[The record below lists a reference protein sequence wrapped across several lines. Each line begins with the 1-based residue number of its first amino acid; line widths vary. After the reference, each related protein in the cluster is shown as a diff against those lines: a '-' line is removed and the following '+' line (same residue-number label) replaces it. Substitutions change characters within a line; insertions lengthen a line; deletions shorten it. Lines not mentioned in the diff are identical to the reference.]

1 MNKINVNE
9 LKKGDILY
17 KATDIG
23 VIPNRIKD
31 IDTESGYNAKIIFEN
46 GIVEELT
53 KRTDSR
59 STGNKKPY
67 FLTQEEADKYE
78 IILIKIFNSIKE
90 GYNLKEGGAR
100 GALSEESLL
109 KKSNKAISDPQK
121 LEDIE
126 LAYTLHTQE
135 GLSFR
140 QISKELGV
148 SDKTIAK
155 WVGQKETKVSATN
168 V

>member
-46 GIVEELT
+46 GIIEELT

-67 FLTQEEADKYE
+67 FLTQEEAERYIYNNEQNKIKKKKMFEYE
-78 IILIKIFNSIKE
+78 KKIN
-90 GYNLKEGGAR
+90 
-100 GALSEESLL
+100 
-109 KKSNKAISDPQK
+109 
-121 LEDIE
+121 
-126 LAYTLHTQE
+126 
-135 GLSFR
+135 
-140 QISKELGV
+140 KELG
-148 SDKTIAK
+148 I
-155 WVGQKETKVSATN
+155 ETFLIKY
-168 V
+168 